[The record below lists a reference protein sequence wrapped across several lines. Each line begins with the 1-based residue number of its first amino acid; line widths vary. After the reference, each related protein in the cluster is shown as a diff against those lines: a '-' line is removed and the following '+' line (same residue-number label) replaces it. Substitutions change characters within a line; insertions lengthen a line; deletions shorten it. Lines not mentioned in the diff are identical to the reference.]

1 MIVGCDRPP
10 AQDDSLSFAVQYGAG
25 AVRIETETDTFRL
38 GVEVAETESQRRN
51 GLMHR
56 TSLAADSG
64 MIFIF
69 QQEQPPDGVFWMYNT
84 LIPLSIAFMD
94 KDGTI
99 GNIRQMEPCPSQYP
113 QYCPNYE
120 ARVPY
125 WSALEVNLGYFEEH
139 GIGIGDRV
147 VLERG

>member
-1 MIVGCDRPP
+1 
-10 AQDDSLSFAVQYGAG
+10 
-25 AVRIETETDTFRL
+25 
-38 GVEVAETESQRRN
+38 
-51 GLMHR
+51 
-56 TSLAADSG
+56 